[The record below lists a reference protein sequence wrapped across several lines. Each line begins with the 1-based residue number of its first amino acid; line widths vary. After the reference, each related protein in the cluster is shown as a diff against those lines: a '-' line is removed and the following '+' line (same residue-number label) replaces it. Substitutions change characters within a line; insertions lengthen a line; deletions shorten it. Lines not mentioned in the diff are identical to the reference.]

1 MTDLHDAGLGGASG
15 TVSGA
20 DWLDADEMDAWLT
33 FIETQGDLMA
43 AIEADLAPTGL
54 TLGDYRV
61 FVHLSAA
68 EDQSMRMCDLAD
80 LLQLSPSG
88 VTRRLDGL
96 VRAGWVARR
105 GSDDDRRVMLAVLTP
120 AGVAKL
126 EEAAPVH
133 VASVRHRII
142 DRLDRADLEAMA
154 HIFRTIRIG
163 LDS

>member
-1 MTDLHDAGLGGASG
+1 MTDLHDASSVGTSGGAAA
-15 TVSGA
+15 V
-20 DWLDADEMDAWLT
+20 DWLDAEEMDAWLT

-43 AIEADLAPTGL
+43 ALEADLAPTGL

-61 FVHLSAA
+61 FVYLSAA
-68 EDQSMRMCDLAD
+68 EDRSIRMCDLAD

-126 EEAAPVH
+126 AEAAPIH

-163 LDS
+163 LDR